1 MDPVRLRRGIG
12 IPLATQLR
20 AEIHRDVAEALLV
33 PVWTKGNHGKQAAF
47 GRSWKPNDNMTY
59 QDFSSIIRYY
69 QYYHVFIKCHEISTN
84 LPTCWNHPQIWEISG
99 LWCPKLN
106 PSCSSQSIQKTPLSL
121 TPTCHTQTNMVM
133 DVVDEK
139 LMSWMSWMKNGWKMV
154 NIQKSQSTFF
164 FFTFLRYAVSIPLL
178 SFLWFFGLPKL
189 THPIFGF
196 RSFVPS
202 KLAANVWSHDL
213 FYPKKKYNS
222 YPLLNIKSISIALYI
237 HIETYPIISE
247 SQRISK
253 HLSTGGGRS
262 PFKLGLPCLTLVKT
276 WE

>member
-1 MDPVRLRRGIG
+1 M
-12 IPLATQLR
+12 
-20 AEIHRDVAEALLV
+20 
-33 PVWTKGNHGKQAAF
+33 
-47 GRSWKPNDNMTY
+47 
-59 QDFSSIIRYY
+59 
-69 QYYHVFIKCHEISTN
+69 FIKCHEISTN

-99 LWCPKLN
+99 LWCPKFN

-133 DVVDEK
+133 DVVDAK

-178 SFLWFFGLPKL
+178 SFLWFFGCPSWPIPFLVSEASSLPSMQ
-189 THPIFGF
+189 G
-196 RSFVPS
+196 
-202 KLAANVWSHDL
+202 KLAASVWSHDL
-213 FYPKKKYNS
+213 FYPKKEYNS
-222 YPLLNIKSISIALYI
+222 YLLPNIKSILIALYI

-262 PFKLGLPCLTLVKT
+262 PFKVGLPCLTLVKT